1 MMISLARD
9 MASKFDQ
16 LKASGRDVTLQFLFL
31 DGEEAFVNWD
41 RKKVTK
47 SHHLRA
53 AFDLINTLNS
63 IRMQFTAPAIWLP
76 NGRANAIQEKTTA
89 KGPPLSL
96 TEWYAWLT

>member
-53 AFDLINTLNS
+53 GFDLINPLNS
-63 IRMQFTAPAIWLP
+63 IRMQFTAPVIWLP

-89 KGPPLSL
+89 KVPPLSL
-96 TEWYAWLT
+96 TEWYA